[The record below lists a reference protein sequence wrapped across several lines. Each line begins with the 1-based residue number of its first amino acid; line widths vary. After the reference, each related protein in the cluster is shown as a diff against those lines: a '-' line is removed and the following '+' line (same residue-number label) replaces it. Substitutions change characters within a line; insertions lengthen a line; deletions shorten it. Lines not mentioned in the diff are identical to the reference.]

1 MNRAAVQ
8 SDKITNGTWT
18 WSIGGNDFLS
28 DEPGCG
34 TIASEVDLGNTG
46 FKIEEVQD
54 VTITYDPATRKICLG
69 ALTVK
74 TVGTLTTSDINLYVD
89 ETKYPS
95 YVTNIEGYTAADVE
109 LTFVSGDACVEFVE
123 GQIKGTAE
131 GTAVVRVTIAETAL
145 FTSATDEFTVTVS
158 AVPVPPTPQYET
170 VRGGLEANRYYTLC
184 FNRTMEAVQGATFWS
199 FASKDANMAYLV
211 QEDAPYAAGTP
222 YIIYA
227 EAAGD
232 LTAVLSGDVET
243 TPGVNGALYGTFSLM
258 EQTHLNAA
266 GENIY
271 LLMNNELR
279 RVDGQSGNSLPAY
292 RAYIALDE
300 IANTGAPANVPAHR
314 VRAIPM
320 HKDVVTGFE
329 NINATDKPVKLLIDG
344 NIYIL
349 RGEKMYD
356 ATGRLVK

>member
-1 MNRAAVQ
+1 MTLVGESYTLVKENL
-8 SDKITNGTWT
+8 TLE
-18 WSIGGNDFLS
+18 GNVEFKVCKNHDWNPSWPANNYVLAIP
-28 DEPGCG
+28 EPA
-34 TIASEVDLGNTG
+34 IY
-46 FKIEEVQD
+46 
-54 VTITYDPATRKICLG
+54 TITITF
-69 ALTVK
+69 
-74 TVGTLTTSDINLYVD
+74 D
-89 ETKYPS
+89 ESTQE
-95 YVTNIEGYTAADVE
+95 V
-109 LTFVSGDACVEFVE
+109 
-123 GQIKGTAE
+123 
-131 GTAVVRVTIAETAL
+131 TAL
-145 FTSATDEFTVTVS
+145 AEKTGEVG
-158 AVPVPPTPQYET
+158 PVYET
-170 VRGGLEANRYYTLC
+170 VRENLAANRYYTLC
-184 FNRTMEAVQGATFWS
+184 FNRTMEAVQGATFWA

-243 TPGVNGALYGTFSLM
+243 NPGVNGALHGTFSLM
-258 EQTHLNAA
+258 EQTALDNA

-271 LLMNNELR
+271 LLMNNQLR
-279 RVDGQSGNSLPAY
+279 RVDGQSGNNLPAY
-292 RAYIALDE
+292 RAYIDLDE

-329 NINATDKPVKLLIDG
+329 NIDATDKPVKMLIDG